1 MMLGVNLFLNS
12 QTCTNKHFNKGMF
25 LEKSETHTKHNL
37 MSLEITNTCLYKP
50 PNSLIT
56 AILNEYFLAHVSLE
70 KAASF
75 TRLGSLPEHVH
86 PSC

>member
-25 LEKSETHTKHNL
+25 LEKSDIHTKHNL

-56 AILNEYFLAHVSLE
+56 AILNEYFLVQVSLDNGCIIY
-70 KAASF
+70 KIRQLA
-75 TRLGSLPEHVH
+75 
-86 PSC
+86 